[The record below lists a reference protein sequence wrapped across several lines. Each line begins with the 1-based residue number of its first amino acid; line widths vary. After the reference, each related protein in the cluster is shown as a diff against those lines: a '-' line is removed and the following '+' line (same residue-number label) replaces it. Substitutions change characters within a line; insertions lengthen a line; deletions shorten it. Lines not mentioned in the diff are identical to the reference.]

1 MSEKT
6 GIGIDGTDNVEGYEQ
21 NGHGMHRH
29 QTISTAKLA
38 ITLLIVSLA
47 SMFAAVAFLWVFRL
61 RDRLNFV
68 FKSPDIL
75 WLSTFLILASSVT
88 FVLAVRAIRRDDQK
102 GLRRNMYL
110 TAILGGL
117 FVVSQLVAWGQL
129 INAGVYAQ
137 NNPFSGLFYVMTG
150 VHAFHVLIGLVW
162 LGFIISLMNRSAFT
176 SKKHLAISL
185 SASYWHLMD
194 AVWIVFFILL
204 VFF

>member
-6 GIGIDGTDNVEGYEQ
+6 GLGIGGTDNVDEYES
-21 NGHGMHRH
+21 NGQSMSRH
-29 QTISTAKLA
+29 QTVSTAKLA
-38 ITLLIVSLA
+38 VTLLIVSLG
-47 SMFAAVAFLWVFRL
+47 SMFAAIAFLWIFRL

-68 FKSPDIL
+68 FKSPDVL
-75 WLSTFLILASSVT
+75 WLSTFLLLASSLT
-88 FVLAVRAIRRDDQK
+88 FIFALRAVNKDDQV
-102 GLRRNMYL
+102 GLRRNVYL
-110 TAILGGL
+110 TAVLGGL
-117 FVVSQLVAWGQL
+117 FVISQLVAWGQL

-162 LGFIISLMNRSAFT
+162 LGFIISLMNRAVFT
-176 SKKHLAISL
+176 SKKHLALSL

-194 AVWIVFFILL
+194 VVWIVFFILL